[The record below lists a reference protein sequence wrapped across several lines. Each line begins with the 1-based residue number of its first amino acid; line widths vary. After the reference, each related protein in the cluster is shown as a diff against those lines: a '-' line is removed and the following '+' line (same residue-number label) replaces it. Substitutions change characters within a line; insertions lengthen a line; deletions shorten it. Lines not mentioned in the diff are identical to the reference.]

1 MFWGHELERGSNVY
15 EVFLRTY
22 NNMTLRKS
30 SRQKV
35 APLKSSEAVVNY
47 GGRFGS
53 FVQ

>member
-1 MFWGHELERGSNVY
+1 
-15 EVFLRTY
+15 
-22 NNMTLRKS
+22 MTLRKS

-53 FVQ
+53 FVQWNSWWKKFIVVFFMVSTIF